1 MEQTYCLTNG
11 TLINI
16 FNSANGN
23 TKDGRISRSLN
34 FSLYAEKDGKRV
46 GLLTVE
52 NGSKVK
58 TTYTGEINIEI
69 VSDYLGLGIEKVFIR
84 KLKQWLFC
92 EAKNTKKAN
101 LKVQVNEL
109 LELEY
114 LINIREII

>member
-1 MEQTYCLTNG
+1 LEQTYCLTNG

-16 FNSANGN
+16 FNAANGN
-23 TKDGRISRSLN
+23 AENDRISRSLN
-34 FSLYAEKDGKRV
+34 YSLCAEKDGKRV
-46 GLLTVE
+46 GFLTVE

-84 KLKQWLFC
+84 KLKQWLFS

-109 LELEY
+109 LELEF
-114 LINIREII
+114 LINIRETI